1 MATYHLYFG
10 FYFLYVHFNLL
21 YIRLN
26 LLYIRFILLYI
37 RFSNIFEDQYHC
49 REGEKCELMSSCP
62 SFQLERRAWKALPR
76 GSQEYSDA
84 LDQLKK
90 KICNKESQMVCC
102 AGWATFKIYFLPI
115 CASCVIF
122 AARDLKHKLCLF
134 HVLQKS
140 VSNLVSDPGA
150 SVPQRQQLPL
160 RQQRQRRQQ
169 QRQLVGL

>member
-1 MATYHLYFG
+1 MHQKHQKHQSQLRQRACAGMATYHLYFG

-26 LLYIRFILLYI
+26 LVYIRFILLYI

-49 REGEKCELMSSCP
+49 RGGEKCELMSSCQ

-84 LDQLKK
+84 LDKLKK

-102 AGWATFKIYFLPI
+102 AGWVAFKLYFLPI
-115 CASCVIF
+115 CASCVIYLLP
-122 AARDLKHKLCLF
+122 RI
-134 HVLQKS
+134 S
-140 VSNLVSDPGA
+140 SSNCVFFMFFKKA
-150 SVPQRQQLPL
+150 SQI
-160 RQQRQRRQQ
+160 
-169 QRQLVGL
+169 